1 MSYKNATEILP
12 EKLLFEIQQY
22 VEGEVLYIPRKS
34 PKRIKWGEKSGTR
47 KRLAERDREI
57 CKDRI
62 IGLTVSDL
70 ANKYYLSEKSIQR
83 ILRKGIPSEKRCFKG
98 GYGVEQRK

>member
-1 MSYKNATEILP
+1 MSYKNAAEVLP

-22 VEGEVLYIPRKS
+22 AEGEVLYIPKKS

-47 KRLAERDREI
+47 KRLAKRDCEI

-62 IGLTVSDL
+62 MGVSVSDL

-83 ILRKGIPSEKRCFKG
+83 ILRKGIPSEKRNFKG
-98 GYGVEQRK
+98 GYDVEQRK